1 MVWCRILFL
10 ELSILGISIGI
21 IKIFLTVSTIGH
33 HYEAISKITRGSRS
47 AFLAPHSSRTTFQQS
62 RISYH
67 YICLDVILS
76 EGKTNFNLM
85 RSYGPVIGIVPVLLG
100 LSLLYKSVFAKK
112 RFH

>member
-1 MVWCRILFL
+1 M
-10 ELSILGISIGI
+10 
-21 IKIFLTVSTIGH
+21 IGH
-33 HYEAISKITRGSRS
+33 HYEAISKITRGSHS
-47 AFLAPHSSRTTFQQS
+47 AFLALHSSRTTFQES
-62 RISYH
+62 RT
-67 YICLDVILS
+67 YICLHVILS